1 MAAAGRVARVVLDS
15 PLPQLDHLFDYSIPE
30 ELADQAVPGVR
41 VRVPLRSA
49 GRVADGYLV
58 EVGDPDDGYEG
69 TLSPIE
75 AVVSAAQV
83 LTPGVWRLARRLADR
98 SAGTASDILRLAV
111 PPRMVRVE
119 KAWLAARAA
128 AADAAAAAAST
139 GDSLSHP
146 SPSGDQMSPLDHRV
160 DASPA
165 AAGDSRRP
173 IPARP
178 PSPEPPSPGDQ
189 MSPPAP
195 AGDQMSPPAPSGDH
209 MSPPVP
215 ASDQMSPPDRR
226 VDASPAGG
234 DDSRRPIPSPPP
246 APEPPSSGES
256 MSPHA
261 PSGDQMSP
269 TEERRDALAA
279 AVGRRRALPAPVPAP
294 EARSG
299 GDLVSHPA
307 TTGDVGSQ
315 PVSSGDVR
323 SQLARGTDA
332 TPQPD
337 GAVSGE
343 SSSLPGVG
351 GDQMSRLGEA
361 AVPVRGYG
369 ARVLEDAVARDERI
383 ALRAIPRLVPL
394 PDGTWVGEW
403 AVTLATLAADC
414 WRGGRTAIVA
424 VPDHRDLE
432 QLAATL
438 AALAP
443 ADAVV
448 RADAG
453 QANADRYKGFLAA
466 LSGPRIVIGNRSVV
480 YAPAERLGLLAVW
493 EDSDPLHAEPLS
505 PYVHTRDAALVRQE
519 LEGCALVLS
528 GNIRSVEAQRLVE
541 LGWLRDIGP
550 ERVIFPKVVLTA
562 NQVAPEPMARAA
574 RIPSTA
580 WRAARE
586 ALNGEGGR
594 PRGPVLVQVGR
605 PGYAPVIACAKCGHA
620 ARCTNCHG
628 PLHQA
633 RAGAPPSCRVCG
645 RLATEWQC
653 DNCEHRRIR
662 LVTVGSGRTA
672 EELGRAFPGTRIIL
686 ADGDHPV
693 QRVSSA
699 PALVVATRGA
709 EPIAEG
715 GYQAVLLLDGERM
728 LARESLHVAEDCLR
742 WWQSAAGLAAP
753 GAPTV
758 LVGVGGPL
766 ARDFA
771 TGRLVEFAHGELVD
785 RRELRFPP
793 AVRLAS
799 VTGAEATV
807 DEVLTAVDPALLI
820 DVLGPAPVDA
830 DAGPVRAARS
840 GPEPVRAV
848 LRFEYAHGGEVAA
861 AVRAAVVKNATRRRR
876 APAGKAGYRPAPSL
890 RVRFDDPEIL

>member
-30 ELADQAVPGVR
+30 HLAEEAVPGVR

-69 TLSPIE
+69 TLSPLE
-75 AVVSAAQV
+75 AVVSPARV

-111 PPRMVRVE
+111 PGRMVRVE
-119 KAWLAARAA
+119 KAWMASR
-128 AADAAAAAAST
+128 AAAAAAAT
-139 GDSLSHP
+139 
-146 SPSGDQMSPLDHRV
+146 
-160 DASPA
+160 
-165 AAGDSRRP
+165 
-173 IPARP
+173 
-178 PSPEPPSPGDQ
+178 
-189 MSPPAP
+189 
-195 AGDQMSPPAPSGDH
+195 
-209 MSPPVP
+209 
-215 ASDQMSPPDRR
+215 
-226 VDASPAGG
+226 
-234 DDSRRPIPSPPP
+234 
-246 APEPPSSGES
+246 SSGES
-256 MSPHA
+256 MSESA
-261 PSGDQMSP
+261 SSGDQMS
-269 TEERRDALAA
+269 
-279 AVGRRRALPAPVPAP
+279 
-294 EARSG
+294 
-299 GDLVSHPA
+299 
-307 TTGDVGSQ
+307 
-315 PVSSGDVR
+315 
-323 SQLARGTDA
+323 QL
-332 TPQPD
+332 
-337 GAVSGE
+337 GE
-343 SSSLPGVG
+343 GGVG
-351 GDQMSRLGEA
+351 VGA
-361 AVPVRGYG
+361 AGGPVPVRGYG
-369 ARVLEDAVARDERI
+369 QRALEDAVARDERI
-383 ALRAIPRLVPL
+383 ALRAIPRLVAL

-432 QLAATL
+432 QLAAAL
-438 AALAP
+438 AAVAP
-443 ADAVV
+443 PEAVV

-453 QANADRYKGFLAA
+453 QTNPDRYRGFLQA

-519 LEGCALVLS
+519 LEGCALLLS

-550 ERVIFPKVVLTA
+550 ERVLTPKVVLTA
-562 NQVAPEPMARAA
+562 NQQAPEPMARAA

-580 WRAARE
+580 WRTARE
-586 ALNGEGGR
+586 ALDGTSGR
-594 PRGPVLVQVGR
+594 PRGPVLVQVAR
-605 PGYAPVIACAKCGHA
+605 PGYAPVIACAKCGQA
-620 ARCTNCHG
+620 ARCTYCKG
-628 PLHQA
+628 PLHQT
-633 RAGAPPSCRVCG
+633 RAGAPPSCTVCG
-645 RLATEWQC
+645 RLATDWQC
-653 DNCEHRRIR
+653 EHCEHRRFR

-672 EELGRAFPGTRIIL
+672 EELGRAFPGIRVIL

-693 QRVSSA
+693 QRVGAA

-742 WWQSAAGLAAP
+742 WWQSAAGLAAA

-771 TGRLVEFAHGELVD
+771 TGRLVDFAHEELVD

-807 DEVLTAVDPALLI
+807 AEVLAAVDSGLLI
-820 DVLGPAPVDA
+820 DVLGPAPVEQ
-830 DAGPVRAARS
+830 DAGPARAVRPA
-840 GPEPVRAV
+840 PDLVRAV
-848 LRFEYAHGGEVAA
+848 LRFEYAHGAEVAA

-876 APAGKAGYRPAPSL
+876 APAGKAGYRPAPTL

>member
-1 MAAAGRVARVVLDS
+1 MAAAARVARVVLDS
-15 PLPQLDHLFDYSIPE
+15 PLPQLDHLFDYSIPDN
-30 ELADQAVPGVR
+30 LAAEAVPGVR

-58 EVGDPDDGYEG
+58 EVGEPDDGYEG
-69 TLSPIE
+69 TLSPLE
-75 AVVSAAQV
+75 AVVSPARV

-111 PPRMVRVE
+111 PGRMVRVE

-128 AADAAAAAAST
+128 AAA
-139 GDSLSHP
+139 
-146 SPSGDQMSPLDHRV
+146 
-160 DASPA
+160 
-165 AAGDSRRP
+165 
-173 IPARP
+173 
-178 PSPEPPSPGDQ
+178 
-189 MSPPAP
+189 
-195 AGDQMSPPAPSGDH
+195 
-209 MSPPVP
+209 
-215 ASDQMSPPDRR
+215 
-226 VDASPAGG
+226 
-234 DDSRRPIPSPPP
+234 
-246 APEPPSSGES
+246 
-256 MSPHA
+256 PHA
-261 PSGDQMSP
+261 PSG
-269 TEERRDALAA
+269 
-279 AVGRRRALPAPVPAP
+279 
-294 EARSG
+294 
-299 GDLVSHPA
+299 
-307 TTGDVGSQ
+307 
-315 PVSSGDVR
+315 
-323 SQLARGTDA
+323 
-332 TPQPD
+332 
-337 GAVSGE
+337 E
-343 SSSLPGVG
+343 SSSESGASGDELSQLG
-351 GDQMSRLGEA
+351 GAPDARADTTGA
-361 AVPVRGYG
+361 AGAAGAFAVRGYG
-369 ARVLEDAVARDERI
+369 DRVLEDAVARDERI

-432 QLAATL
+432 QLAA
-438 AALAP
+438 ALATVAP
-443 ADAVV
+443 AEAVV

-453 QANADRYKGFLAA
+453 QTNPDRYRGFLEA
-466 LSGPRIVIGNRSVV
+466 LSGPRIVIGNRSAV
-480 YAPAERLGLLAVW
+480 YAPAERLGLLVVW

-519 LEGCALVLS
+519 LEGCALVVS

-550 ERVIFPKVVLTA
+550 ERVQTPKVVLTA
-562 NQVAPEPMARAA
+562 NMQAPEPMARAA

-580 WRAARE
+580 WRTARE
-586 ALNGEGGR
+586 ALDGTSGR
-594 PRGPVLVQVGR
+594 PRGPVLVQVAR
-605 PGYAPVIACAKCGHA
+605 PGYAPVIACAKCGQA
-620 ARCTNCHG
+620 ARCTTCKG
-628 PLHQA
+628 PLHQS
-633 RAGAPPSCRVCG
+633 RAGAPPSCTVCG
-645 RLATEWQC
+645 RLATDWQC
-653 DNCEHRRIR
+653 EHCEHRRIR

-672 EELGRAFPGTRIIL
+672 EELGRAFPGTRVIL

-693 QRVSSA
+693 QRVGAA

-771 TGRLVEFAHGELVD
+771 TGRLVDFAHEELAD
-785 RRELRFPP
+785 RRQLRFPP

-807 DEVLTAVDPALLI
+807 AEVLAAVDPEALI
-820 DVLGPAPVDA
+820 DVLGPAPVEPEA
-830 DAGPVRAARS
+830 NGSRSAASR
-840 GPEPVRAV
+840 PDQVRAV
-848 LRFEYAHGGEVAA
+848 LRFEYAQGAEVAS

-876 APAGKAGYRPAPSL
+876 APAGKAGYRPAPTL

>member
-1 MAAAGRVARVVLDS
+1 MPAAGRVARVVIDS

-30 ELADQAVPGVR
+30 ELAEEAVPGVR

-58 EVGDPDDGYEG
+58 EVGEPDDGFEG
-69 TLSPIE
+69 ALSPLE
-75 AVVSAAQV
+75 AVVSPARV

-111 PPRMVRVE
+111 PGRMVRVE
-119 KAWLAARAA
+119 KAWLAA
-128 AADAAAAAAST
+128 
-139 GDSLSHP
+139 
-146 SPSGDQMSPLDHRV
+146 Q
-160 DASPA
+160 
-165 AAGDSRRP
+165 
-173 IPARP
+173 
-178 PSPEPPSPGDQ
+178 
-189 MSPPAP
+189 
-195 AGDQMSPPAPSGDH
+195 
-209 MSPPVP
+209 
-215 ASDQMSPPDRR
+215 
-226 VDASPAGG
+226 
-234 DDSRRPIPSPPP
+234 
-246 APEPPSSGES
+246 
-256 MSPHA
+256 
-261 PSGDQMSP
+261 
-269 TEERRDALAA
+269 AA
-279 AVGRRRALPAPVPAP
+279 AVVEPPVERSSAAVDSGVFRVDTPSEGRRTP
-294 EARSG
+294 ERMAG
-299 GDLVSHPA
+299 
-307 TTGDVGSQ
+307 
-315 PVSSGDVR
+315 
-323 SQLARGTDA
+323 
-332 TPQPD
+332 
-337 GAVSGE
+337 
-343 SSSLPGVG
+343 
-351 GDQMSRLGEA
+351 
-361 AVPVRGYG
+361 VRGYG
-369 ARVLEDAVARDERI
+369 ERVLEEAVARDERI

-403 AVTLATLAADC
+403 AVTLAALATDC
-414 WRGGRTAIVA
+414 WRGGRTAIIA

-432 QLAATL
+432 QLAAAL
-438 AALAP
+438 AAIAP
-443 ADAVV
+443 PGAVV

-453 QANADRYKGFLAA
+453 QANADRYRGFLEA
-466 LSGPRIVIGNRSVV
+466 LSGARIVIGNRSVV
-480 YAPAERLGLLAVW
+480 YAPAEHLGLIVVW

-541 LGWLRDIGP
+541 VGWLRDIGP
-550 ERVIFPKVVLTA
+550 ERVTTPKVVLTA
-562 NQVAPEPMARAA
+562 NQQAEEPAARAA

-580 WRAARE
+580 WRTARE
-586 ALNGEGGR
+586 ALTGDSGR
-594 PRGPVLVQVGR
+594 PRGPVLVQVAR
-605 PGYAPVIACAKCGHA
+605 PGYAPVIACANCGQA

-628 PLHQA
+628 PLHQT
-633 RAGAPPSCRVCG
+633 RAGAPPSCTVCG
-645 RLATEWQC
+645 RLATGWR
-653 DNCEHRRIR
+653 CEHCEHTRFR

-672 EELGRAFPGTRIIL
+672 EELGRAFPGTRVIL

-693 QRVSSA
+693 QRIGSA
-699 PALVVATRGA
+699 PGLVVATRGA

-758 LVGVGGPL
+758 LVGVSGPL

-771 TGRLVEFAHGELVD
+771 TGRLVEFAHEELVD

-807 DEVLTAVDPALLI
+807 DEVLAAVDPALLV
-820 DVLGPAPVDA
+820 DVLGPAAVEPDG
-830 DAGPVRAARS
+830 GPARATRAS
-840 GPEPVRAV
+840 SDQVRAV
-848 LRFEYAHGGEVAA
+848 LRFEYARGAEVAS